1 MIKSISIEG
10 LDDEQARLIREFV
23 EFLRARRQRKQAQV
37 RVASKRGGGEE
48 ITFATY
54 PLGVKGE
61 ITREEIY
68 EDV

>member
-1 MIKSISIEG
+1 MIKSVSIEG
-10 LDDEQARLIREFV
+10 LDDEQARLIRELV
-23 EFLRARRQRKQAQV
+23 EFLRARRQKRQAHV
-37 RVASKRGGGEE
+37 RVVSKGGRGGE

-68 EDV
+68 EDI